1 MTLLVTGAKGFLG
14 RHLQLYLRAH
24 DISHVVAD
32 RDEWPDLANY
42 TRDCTQ
48 VIHLAGV
55 NRGTDTEVENGNSQL
70 ARDLINAFG
79 DQTPECLVFANTIH
93 ADRDDPYG
101 RGKSNSATILKHWLE
116 SQGKKFVDVRLPNL
130 FGEGGRPFYNSFV
143 ASFIELV
150 VTGGTPQINE
160 ATVPLLHAQDAAKT
174 LFDSLT
180 SSDSLIAPAGTPRTV
195 QQVWDML
202 VRMHADYEQG
212 TIPVLESKFEV
223 NLFNSLRARMFTDRP
238 FITLVPHADNRGHF
252 VETAR
257 VRSGGGQTSFS
268 TTVPGITR
276 GQHYHL
282 RKIERFV
289 VMAGEGTMR
298 LRHVLDDK
306 IVEIVGTGDNPIAVD
321 MPTGWAHSITNTG
334 SETLLT
340 QFWINEL
347 YNPSDPDTFA
357 QEV

>member
-1 MTLLVTGAKGFLG
+1 MTLLVTGANGFLG

-24 DISHVVAD
+24 DISHVAVD
-32 RDEWPDLANY
+32 RDEWPDLPDY
-42 TRDCTQ
+42 TSECTQ
-48 VIHLAGV
+48 VIHLAGI
-55 NRGTDTEVENGNSQL
+55 NRGTDAEVEDGNSQL
-70 ARDLINAFG
+70 ALDLINAFG
-79 DQTPECLVFANTIH
+79 NRAPECLVFANTIH

-101 RGKSNSATILKHWLE
+101 RGKSKAAALLQQWLE

-130 FGEGGRPFYNSFV
+130 FGEDGRPFYNSFV
-143 ASFIELV
+143 ATFIELV
-150 VTGGTPQINE
+150 VTGGTPEIND
-160 ATVPLLHAQDAAKT
+160 ATVPLLHAQDAAKV

-180 SSDSLIAPAGTPRTV
+180 CSDSLVTPSGTPRTV
-195 QQVWDML
+195 QQVWDIL
-202 VRMHADYEQG
+202 VRMHSDYEQG
-212 TIPVLESKFEV
+212 TIPVLDSQFDV
-223 NLFNSLRARMFTDRP
+223 NLFNALRARMFTERP
-238 FITLVPHADNRGHF
+238 FIELIPHADNRGYF
-252 VETAR
+252 VETTR

-289 VMAGEGTMR
+289 VMSGEGTMR
-298 LRHVLDDK
+298 LRHVLGDK
-306 IVEIVGTGDNPIAVD
+306 IVEIVGTGDIPIAVD

-340 QFWINEL
+340 QFWINEV
-347 YNPSDPDTFA
+347 YDPSDPDTFA